1 MRPARQIPDAAK
13 ARQIAAADPDRS
25 VFVSANAGSGK
36 THVLVQRVI
45 NLLLRGEDPAKI
57 LCITFTKAAATN
69 MATRVFDTLAE
80 WTALDDAALDEKI
93 RLATGKTPSATQRS
107 IARCLFANA
116 LETPGGLKVQTIHAF
131 CTRLLHQFPFEAD
144 VAARFDVLDEAATSQ
159 LLNKLTLEVLLEGAT
174 ELQSRLG
181 KALADAITSAAD
193 VTFKEVI
200 AEAISKRDLITQW
213 TVRAGGVQQA
223 IDELTSTFGLQAGD
237 NITAVEAEY
246 FAGSLIPQDE
256 WPALMDIFYSGSKN
270 DQERAHSLSAAIS
283 STGRERIK
291 NYLDVFCTADRRGRS
306 NILTKRLADA
316 NLQWAA
322 RLSAEKERV
331 CNLLAREF
339 AIRAR
344 DRSAALITV
353 AAAVIQ
359 RYRAEKERRGLLDY
373 EDLIDKA
380 LELLRDASTK
390 STAAAWV
397 LYKLDLGI
405 NHVLVDEAQD
415 TSEKQWEIIKILV
428 AEFLPG
434 GARDNVQRTL
444 FAVGD
449 EKQSIFSFQGA
460 VPHKFAEMRDH
471 FRTVHEASEV
481 VFTTEKLD
489 YSFRS
494 AVGVLDAVDAV
505 FRQPAAFRGL
515 TADPTWTV
523 HQPLPDAMPGHVE
536 IWDLIGPDEKDNK
549 EGWDAP
555 FDTTSE
561 TSPSVKLAAK
571 IARTVKS
578 WIAKGTRAR
587 DALILVRQR
596 GPMFEAVI
604 RALKQA
610 QIDVAGADRLV
621 LTEHIAIMDLLVLG
635 DALLLPDDDLALA
648 TVLKSSLFGFD
659 DDKLFKLAYQRKGPL
674 RSALR
679 VKAGE
684 DPAFGAALSTLDA
697 WEQKAHVLSP
707 FAFYAHVLGAH
718 KGRAKIFAR
727 LGTEASD
734 PLDEF
739 LNLAL
744 SYEQRETPSLQGFLN
759 WIRVAQSEVKR
770 DMEMARDEVRVMTV
784 HGAKGLEAKNVI
796 LIDHSTTRPE
806 GARPPRLLT
815 APIAKGPPGAS
826 ALIWGVAKDK
836 DAGSMAQAR
845 QQAIDAACD
854 EYRRLLYVAL
864 TRAADRLLVCGA
876 KGIKKAPEGCWHD
889 LVLGAL
895 QPLSEEDRD
904 DDGRLWRFRKGP
916 PVTADQRDETP
927 QPSAELPA
935 WLKANATAPPRRV
948 RILRPSNAPEED
960 ISPVGPGVDRES
972 SRLRGRLS
980 HRLLQSLPDLP
991 TARRRKAADNYL
1003 ARNGHA
1009 MSEEERAQLAE
1020 RIIALLDDARFR
1032 GVFSAGRAEVPIVGT
1047 LDGGREIVRVSGQ
1060 IDRLAVT
1067 PEAVLIADFKTNTDP
1082 PRRFAEVPDA
1092 YKRQLALYRAV
1103 LQKIYPDR
1111 PVRAALIWTEV
1122 PDLMELSAEILD
1134 ETLRRGHLPVR
1145 ALDAA
1150 GPRS

>member
-1 MRPARQIPDAAK
+1 MSLVRQIPDAAT
-13 ARQIAAADPDRS
+13 ARQIAAADPERS

-57 LCITFTKAAATN
+57 LCITFTKAAAAN
-69 MATRVFDTLAE
+69 MATRVFETLAE
-80 WTALDDAALDEKI
+80 WTALDDAALDKKI

-107 IARCLFANA
+107 IARRLFANA

-159 LLNKLTLEVLLEGAT
+159 LLNELTLEVLLEGAT
-174 ELQSRLG
+174 KPQSPLG

-200 AEAISKRDLITQW
+200 AEAIGKRDLITRW
-213 TVRAGGVQQA
+213 TGRTGGVRQA

-237 NITAVEAEY
+237 NIAAVEAEY
-246 FAGSLIPQDE
+246 LAGSLIPQNE
-256 WPALMDIFYSGSKN
+256 WPALIDIFSTGSKN

-283 STGRERIK
+283 STGRERIE

-316 NLQWAA
+316 NLQWTA

-331 CNLLAREF
+331 CSLLAREF

-353 AAAVIQ
+353 AVAVIE

-373 EDLIDKA
+373 EDLIDKT
-380 LELLRDASTK
+380 LGLLRDASTK

-415 TSEKQWEIIKILV
+415 TSDKQWEIIKILV

-434 GARDNVQRTL
+434 GARDNVRRTL

-471 FRTVHEASEV
+471 FSAVHEASDV
-481 VFTTEKLD
+481 VFATEKLD

-523 HQPLPDAMPGHVE
+523 HQPLPDAMPGDVE
-536 IWDLIGPDEKDNK
+536 ICDLIGPDEKDNK

-571 IARTVKS
+571 IARTVKG
-578 WIAKGTRAR
+578 WIAQGTRPR
-587 DALILVRQR
+587 DVLILVRQR

-610 QIDVAGADRLV
+610 RIEVAGADRLV

-648 TVLKSSLFGFD
+648 TVLKSPLFGFD

-684 DPAFGAALSTLDA
+684 DAAFGAALSTLDA
-697 WEQKAHVLSP
+697 WEQKARILSP

-796 LIDHSTTRPE
+796 LIDHTTTRPE
-806 GARPPRLLT
+806 GAHPPRLLT
-815 APIAKGPPGAS
+815 APIVKGPPGAA

-836 DAGSMAQAR
+836 DAGPMAQAR
-845 QQAIDAACD
+845 QQAIEAACD

-876 KGIKKAPEGCWHD
+876 KGIKRAPEGCWHD

-895 QPLSEEDRD
+895 KPLSEEARD
-904 DDGRLWRFRKGP
+904 EDGRLWRFRKGL
-916 PVTADQRDETP
+916 PVTADQRDQTP
-927 QPSAELPA
+927 PPRTELPA
-935 WLKANATAPPRRV
+935 WLKANATASPRRV
-948 RILRPSNAPEED
+948 RIVRPSDAPDEED
-960 ISPVGPGVDRES
+960 ISPAGRGVDRES
-972 SRLRGRLS
+972 ARLRGRLA
-980 HRLLQSLPDLP
+980 HRLLQSLPDIP

-1003 ARNGHA
+1003 ARNGRE
-1009 MSEEERAQLAE
+1009 MSENERAQLAE
-1020 RIIALLDDARFR
+1020 QIVALLNDERFR
-1032 GVFSAGRAEVPIVGT
+1032 GVFSADSRAEVPIVGT
-1047 LDGGREIVRVSGQ
+1047 LDGGREILRVSGQ

-1067 PEAVLIADFKTNTDP
+1067 PDAVLIVDFKTNTDP

-1103 LQKIYPDR
+1103 LQKIYPSR

-1134 ETLRRGHLPVR
+1134 E
-1145 ALDAA
+1145 ALQ
-1150 GPRS
+1150 GVTSP